1 MTSFKLVES
10 KLNDFRILLAEH
22 PKMQQLSSRLGLATF
37 LMFQSPGASNNSFYF
52 LSLLIQ
58 PSVFPV
64 QKSSMISEDE
74 HALLHDVCCLWEWL
88 VPKLKK
94 EFPGSVVERH
104 VELFMK
110 GLLDYLQVNLGW

>member
-1 MTSFKLVES
+1 M
-10 KLNDFRILLAEH
+10 
-22 PKMQQLSSRLGLATF
+22 
-37 LMFQSPGASNNSFYF
+37 
-52 LSLLIQ
+52 
-58 PSVFPV
+58 FPV